1 MLSEIY
7 SEAFKEKGETRDKVE
22 FHAGLNLVV
31 GGNRATNSIGKTT
44 FLLAIDFALG
54 GSTYINAAGDMIK
67 NVGHHTVCFAHS
79 FGNVAHHFSR
89 STDTPN
95 IVSKCD
101 SKYRET
107 SSISLEEYTAWLT
120 SYYGLSGLGGT
131 FRSLQS
137 PFFRVYGMN
146 HDNVDRPL
154 ISHNSD
160 KVSKDLQRLLKLF
173 GRYEGIASLDG
184 QVDEIEDKRKA
195 YREDA
200 AYKIITPTGNAHDYR
215 RNVEKLKMLH
225 SQMEDILSS
234 SDNGTT
240 DFDTAK
246 EERAA
251 QLRNAL
257 KNLRRQRMRIDSA
270 IREIGEDLEF
280 IDFKATN
287 DFENLKSFFPS
298 VDLARF
304 EEIEAFHRGI
314 TRILEKNHSD
324 ELKNLRAEREE
335 LEGQIAQVENS
346 LSDLGATTNLSATVI
361 ERYADLKTV
370 YDELSAA
377 NSLYD
382 KNRESSK
389 QLKAR
394 KVEREEAW
402 RAELDIIQ
410 PLLNDEM
417 DDLNEKATDPY
428 KTAPRI
434 DLASS
439 KEYRFSVPNDGGTGS
454 RYRGLFIFDI
464 AMLRLSSLQFAIHD
478 SLGLK
483 QIEDDHV
490 LGILQLYGSLNK
502 QVFAAIDKVDSLT
515 AESSIPEIVQKNMVL
530 ELSEGQEL
538 FGWSWNRKTE
548 LDESEE

>member
-1 MLSEIY
+1 
-7 SEAFKEKGETRDKVE
+7 
-22 FHAGLNLVV
+22 
-31 GGNRATNSIGKTT
+31 
-44 FLLAIDFALG
+44 
-54 GSTYINAAGDMIK
+54 
-67 NVGHHTVCFAHS
+67 
-79 FGNVAHHFSR
+79 
-89 STDTPN
+89 
-95 IVSKCD
+95 
-101 SKYRET
+101 
-107 SSISLEEYTAWLT
+107 
-120 SYYGLSGLGGT
+120 
-131 FRSLQS
+131 
-137 PFFRVYGMN
+137 MN

-195 YREDA
+195 YREAA
-200 AYKIITPTGNAHDYR
+200 AYKLIKPTGNANDYR

-346 LSDLGATTNLSATVI
+346 LSDLGATTNLSAMVI